1 MIQFKEFKIKEIKM
15 KEIVPGSGLN
25 GALKSMR
32 EHCIMWGGM
41 SILFVVACMLDYI
54 TGKPLPNWW
63 LIAWQVLAFAL
74 IMFCCWRIWQLMKN
88 VRRQEIFTSK
98 NASIIESV
106 GSMID
111 LFGLFT
117 VIFGR
122 HFGESHLEMAI
133 IMILSGVFIQFVSHL
148 IRAGIAMREEQDLTI

>member
-1 MIQFKEFKIKEIKM
+1 MIQFKEFKMKEIKM

-25 GALKSMR
+25 GALKSMKER
-32 EHCIMWGGM
+32 CIMWGGV
-41 SILFVVACMLDYI
+41 SILFVVACALDYI
-54 TGKPLPNWW
+54 EGKPLPSWW
-63 LIAWQVLAFAL
+63 FISWQIFAFAL
-74 IMFCCWRIWQLMKN
+74 IMFCCWRIWQLMKS
-88 VRRQEIFTSK
+88 VRQQQIFTSK

-122 HFGESHLEMAI
+122 HLSESHLEI
-133 IMILSGVFIQFVSHL
+133 GIVMILSGVFIQFVSHL
-148 IRAGIAMREEQDLTI
+148 IRAGIAMQKEQDLTI